1 MTIYQQVPETAFWN
15 DPKTIEY
22 FSQKPPDPL
31 VMERLSRILSPQTKM
46 LLDLG
51 CGTGRNAIAAMAI
64 GFIVH
69 MCDPNPAM
77 VEATRKN
84 IASHYGLVS
93 QRLIYGVMTSLPYRS
108 SLFDAIVA
116 CGVLHQASSLS
127 EYHLAISETSRVA
140 RQGCVVTLNIF
151 TDKMIDSC
159 LVSVHGEPYSF
170 ITAEKLPMTLLPKKV
185 FYQLMEQYSF
195 QLEQEICEEIKVE
208 NTGAR
213 AILRATFV
221 KAK

>member
-15 DPKTIEY
+15 DPKITEY
-22 FSQKPPDPL
+22 FSQKSPDPL
-31 VMERLSRILSPQTKM
+31 VVERLLRIPSPQTKM

-51 CGTGRNAIAAMAI
+51 CGTGRNAIVAMAI

-84 IASHYGLVS
+84 IAARYGSVS
-93 QRLIYGVMTSLPYRS
+93 RRLIYGVMTSLPYRS
-108 SLFDAIVA
+108 CLFDAIVA
-116 CGVLHQASSLS
+116 CGVLHQASSLG
-127 EYHLAISETSRVA
+127 EYHLAIGEMSRVA
-140 RQGCVVTLNIF
+140 RRGCVVTLNIF
-151 TDKMIDSC
+151 TNKIIDSR

-185 FYQLMEQYSF
+185 FYQLMSQYSF
-195 QLEQEICEEIKVE
+195 QLEREVCEEIKVE
-208 NTGAR
+208 NTGPR
-213 AILRATFV
+213 AVLRATFI